1 MLKENQEISFSLLL
15 PMFPINKVS
24 FLISLLNAT
33 MEEYIE
39 RSAIWLFEYRAKHAS
54 CARTPTFSLIN
65 GAGLM
70 RTQRDYTSIKTL
82 PKRLRICQYKVK
94 LA

>member
-1 MLKENQEISFSLLL
+1 MPKENQKISLTLLL

-33 MEEYIE
+33 MEEYIK
-39 RSAIWLFEYRAKHAS
+39 RSAIWLFECRAKHES
-54 CARTPTFSLIN
+54 CAKTPTFSLIN

-70 RTQRDYTSIKTL
+70 RTPRDYTSIETL
-82 PKRLRICQYKVK
+82 PKKLRICQYKVK